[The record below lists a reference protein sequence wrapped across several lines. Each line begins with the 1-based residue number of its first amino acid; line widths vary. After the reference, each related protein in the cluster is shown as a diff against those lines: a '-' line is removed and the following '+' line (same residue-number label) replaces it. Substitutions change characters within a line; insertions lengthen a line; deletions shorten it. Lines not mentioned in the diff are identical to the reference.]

1 MVQFQLNQTIN
12 IVRLFMYIAFLCLG
26 IYFIYEGNVVQRFQM
41 KRTNFAESNERINEL
56 PTILAEIEYRYPYP
70 DTLMIYG
77 TDFNISY
84 QAVGS
89 EEKIDKQ
96 INLTLG
102 ENTLNNSELIINFEQ
117 QSEYAKDIK
126 SRKRQA
132 SFCL

>member
-1 MVQFQLNQTIN
+1 MVQLQLNQTIQ
-12 IVRLFMYIAFLCLG
+12 IVGQFMYIAFLCLG

-56 PTILAEIEYRYPYP
+56 PTILAEIEYIYPYP
-70 DTLMIYG
+70 DNLMIYG

-102 ENTLNNSELIINFEQ
+102 ENTLSNSELIINFEQ
-117 QSEYAKDIK
+117 QSEFAKDIN

>member
-1 MVQFQLNQTIN
+1 MVPLQLNKTIQ
-12 IVRLFMYIAFLCLG
+12 IVRQFMYIAFLCLG

-56 PTILAEIEYRYPYP
+56 PTILAEIEYKYPYP

-102 ENTLNNSELIINFEQ
+102 ENTLYNSELIINFQQ